1 MAIPRNSLV
10 RGFDRTV
17 HLLAACIVMIV
28 GLTVIQALVI
38 NTAKTCLNDRAA
50 CRGLALK

>member
-1 MAIPRNSLV
+1 MVLPKYRLV